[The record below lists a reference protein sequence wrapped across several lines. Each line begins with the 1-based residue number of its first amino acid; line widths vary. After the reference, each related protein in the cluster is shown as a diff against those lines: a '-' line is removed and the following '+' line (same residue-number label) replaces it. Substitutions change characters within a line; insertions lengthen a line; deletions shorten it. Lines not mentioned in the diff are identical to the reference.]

1 MKINKIHDGDLTIL
15 DLKGKLVMGD
25 GDELLRE
32 TVTGLIAEGRTAI
45 ALNLAD
51 VPYIDS
57 GGLGEI
63 VRCYTVVSR
72 KNGKLKLLNM
82 NKRIHDLLSATK
94 LLSFFNDDDDW
105 PSGASGVTSLGAA
118 IKDKAQK

>member
-1 MKINKIHDGDLTIL
+1 MKIDERQEGDLTIL

-25 GDELLRE
+25 GDGLLRE
-32 TVTGLIAEGRTAI
+32 KVSGLIAEGRTAI
-45 ALNLAD
+45 ALNLVD

-63 VRCYTVVSR
+63 VLCYTAVSR
-72 KNGKLKLLNM
+72 KNGKLRLLNI

-94 LLSFFNDDDDW
+94 LLSFFDDDDDR

-118 IKDKAQK
+118 IEVKAQK